1 MPESGVR
8 ETSLWARLVA
18 MKRIDVA
25 IVMILFGVT
34 LPLTSAG
41 VEVKTD
47 GTGNFAHYRT
57 YAWKTGT
64 PARNPNMEDLIVGS
78 VETQLKAKG
87 LARVDAEPD
96 LYVAT
101 YVLPDKVTVDELRNS
116 GLEFWSGVV
125 SVSPSDLGAGTLVVD
140 LVDARSEKV
149 VWRGV
154 ASETIKGTF
163 KKMEQKVDSTIKK
176 MFKRYPPR

>member
-1 MPESGVR
+1 
-8 ETSLWARLVA
+8 
-18 MKRIDVA
+18 MKRIGTAVVA
-25 IVMILFGVT
+25 ILFGVT
-34 LPLTSAG
+34 LPVTLAG
-41 VEVKTD
+41 VEVKSD
-47 GTGNFAHYRT
+47 GTGDFTHYLT

-87 LARVDAEPD
+87 LDRVDSEPD
-96 LYVAT
+96 LHVAT
-101 YVLPDKVTVDELRNS
+101 YVLPDKVSVSELRNS

-154 ASETIKGTF
+154 ASETIKGTA
-163 KKMEQKVDSTIKK
+163 KTMERKVASAIKK